1 MAEKAGVSGLAR
13 YNVFFKCGD
22 IVNSAAVQDT
32 GSDSEL
38 TIDDIQKIL
47 AAKDFL
53 YLKSTQAI
61 DLLSS
66 IAGTRIGNDQL
77 FLDSWNSLEEDQYM
91 ADGGRYRKRRHAT
104 FATHDSTDAPV
115 LMPYQPHYQSL
126 DYNSLNGGIARY
138 FAPILVD
145 LLNSRTLSALLEF
158 ANRLLNQ
165 IAGNHPWLI
174 ELHQFRIEAR
184 DGKKGNPTPEGV
196 HHDGVDFV
204 IVVMIKR
211 VNIESGATS
220 IYNLNNQLVG
230 EFTLL
235 NTFDMAIVNDKK
247 VYHGVTPITQLD
259 PDEEAYRDVLV
270 MTFKRKD

>member
-1 MAEKAGVSGLAR
+1 MKT
-13 YNVFFKCGD
+13 
-22 IVNSAAVQDT
+22 AALI
-32 GSDSEL
+32 DSHFDPEL
-38 TIDDIQKIL
+38 IFTEIKDNL
-47 AAKDFL
+47 GAKNFI
-53 YLKSTQAI
+53 YLKSTRVI

-66 IAGTRIGNDQL
+66 IAGTRIGSDQL

-91 ADGGRYRKRRHAT
+91 ADGGRYRKRRHAI
-104 FATHDSTDAPV
+104 FATHGSIGAPV
-115 LMPYQPHYQSL
+115 LMPYQPHYQTL
-126 DYNSLNGGIARY
+126 DYNSMNGGIARY

-145 LLNSRTLSALLEF
+145 LLNSRTLSALLDF
-158 ANRLLNQ
+158 GNRLFSR
-165 IAGNHPWLI
+165 ISGNHSWHI

-184 DGKKGNPTPEGV
+184 DGQKGNPTPEGV
-196 HHDGVDFV
+196 HRDGVEFV

-211 VNIESGATS
+211 VNIESGATR
-220 IYNLNNQLVG
+220 IFNQDNQLLG

-270 MTFKRKD
+270 ITFRRKD